1 MMWWKERCQRNEMCR
16 WEQSRGQV
24 GGRYLRWQSA
34 FKGARAADGD
44 GYRWQVAEVVVGRCG
59 GRSSA
64 NGMRC
69 QMGGG
74 RYFAGTQVARP
85 GLR

>member
-44 GYRWQVAEVVVGRCG
+44 GYRWQVAKVAVG
-59 GRSSA
+59 
-64 NGMRC
+64 
-69 QMGGG
+69 
-74 RYFAGTQVARP
+74 
-85 GLR
+85 